1 MWEEMMQGEK
11 ICYVKPRRA
20 IRRLKAAD
28 EENITAYIY
37 GVSGCGKT
45 ELVMRYLKNRKY
57 TLFNAGLV
65 TVEELREIKVSKQ
78 RKTVVINS
86 LHDMAMQNDTEEIRE
101 VIIELVERE
110 DVWLILSGRCAVP
123 PWLTAVR
130 YREVFYVIGEQELLF
145 DEDQADQYIAMTG
158 MIFSE
163 EQRAKEKAY
172 CVGMPIGWSITN
184 SVYWQMRMGQDEK
197 DVTKPF
203 SDEEYRTMVG
213 EALSQMWDYLEY
225 HVYDRWEISIQ
236 EFLMEVAIVEDF
248 TVYMAEMIT
257 GRNDVESLLERIQ
270 WIGNFM
276 DIVRNGSETVYK
288 LRNQMRISMIRRL
301 RRKYTK
307 EQIRKLYENA
317 GLYYQLP
324 PYTAL
329 GFKDNNGTYVNKYNL
344 RYMKVSQESLGISWR
359 KGDTFEVSVEGF
371 YKDYDKIPLSVVDGI
386 PLTCK
391 GNDYGVIGNELLTST
406 AQGRSYGAEILV
418 KWLIA
423 KKLNLASSF
432 TLFKSEYR
440 NDKESEYIASAW
452 DNRYIFNLRGTYNLP
467 RQWSVGMKVSCIGGA
482 PYTPYDEEKSSLVS
496 AWDAQGKA
504 YYDYSKYNKER
515 LPAFAQVD
523 LRIDK
528 TFYLKHCMLGF
539 YLDLQNITVSKLK
552 QQDVLMSTGIIENP
566 EAPADSQ
573 HYKMKRLKQSSG
585 TLLPTLG
592 ITFEY

>member
-101 VIIELVERE
+101 AIIELVERE

-163 EQRAKEKAY
+163 EQLAKEKAY

-257 GRNDVESLLERIQ
+257 GSVIS
-270 WIGNFM
+270 WIL
-276 DIVRNGSETVYK
+276 SET
-288 LRNQMRISMIRRL
+288 
-301 RRKYTK
+301 
-307 EQIRKLYENA
+307 
-317 GLYYQLP
+317 
-324 PYTAL
+324 
-329 GFKDNNGTYVNKYNL
+329 
-344 RYMKVSQESLGISWR
+344 
-359 KGDTFEVSVEGF
+359 EV
-371 YKDYDKIPLSVVDGI
+371 KR
-386 PLTCK
+386 
-391 GNDYGVIGNELLTST
+391 ST
-406 AQGRSYGAEILV
+406 NSEI
-418 KWLIA
+418 KCG
-423 KKLNLASSF
+423 
-432 TLFKSEYR
+432 
-440 NDKESEYIASAW
+440 SA
-452 DNRYIFNLRGTYNLP
+452 
-467 RQWSVGMKVSCIGGA
+467 
-482 PYTPYDEEKSSLVS
+482 
-496 AWDAQGKA
+496 
-504 YYDYSKYNKER
+504 
-515 LPAFAQVD
+515 
-523 LRIDK
+523 
-528 TFYLKHCMLGF
+528 
-539 YLDLQNITVSKLK
+539 
-552 QQDVLMSTGIIENP
+552 
-566 EAPADSQ
+566 
-573 HYKMKRLKQSSG
+573 
-585 TLLPTLG
+585 
-592 ITFEY
+592 